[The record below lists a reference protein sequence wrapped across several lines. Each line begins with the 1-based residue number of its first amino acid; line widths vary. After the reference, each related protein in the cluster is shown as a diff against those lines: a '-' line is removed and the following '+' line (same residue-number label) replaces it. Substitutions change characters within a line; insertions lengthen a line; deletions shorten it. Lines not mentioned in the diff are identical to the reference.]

1 MAAGVAQLDSAI
13 DRAVARRQ
21 LLESSA
27 KNIRSL
33 LSSSSSDLYLASITE
48 LAQAGAWDEL
58 NDRFFKTLAFG
69 TGGLRGRTIGKTV
82 TAAER
87 GNAGK
92 DERPQLPCVGT
103 NAMNFYNVNRA
114 TQGLVGY
121 LRDWLDRQQIPGKP
135 KIVIAHDTRF
145 FSEEFAKLT
154 AKVASAKGCDAFI
167 FDGPRSTPELSFA
180 VRHLN
185 ASSGI
190 VITASHNPPHD
201 NGYKVYFSDG
211 GQVIEPHADG
221 IIAKVNAVQGET
233 FEPLPEDRQGSV
245 AVLGRDIDEAYMQ
258 RLETLIL
265 DPAIVRAAKSL
276 RIVFTPLHG
285 TGAVILKPLLDR
297 LGFKFHV
304 VEEQDRFDGRFPTVK
319 SPNPE
324 NAEALRM
331 GIELAEQISAD
342 LVIATDPDCDRVGV
356 AVRASAG
363 EMKLLTGNQIAA
375 LIAYHRT
382 KTLFAQN
389 VLNKENAARA
399 VIIKTFVTSDLLK
412 AIAEHYGLRCV
423 ETLTGFK
430 YIGAKL
436 DKYERALPADI
447 RNKYRQFSELE
458 TRAARLQHS
467 SYYVFGGEESY
478 GYSGGDFVHDK
489 DGNGAAIMFCEVAA
503 YAKSKNLTVE
513 QLLDEI
519 FATLGYFEE
528 KNGSLIFEGA
538 EGAGKIA
545 QLVESYAVNPFTDVA
560 GSKVTRVRNFETET
574 IRDIEGDEIPKEKMS
589 IFELADRTRIAV
601 RASGTEPKIKYYLFA
616 ERRPQNGKLDLVTL
630 KQIKI
635 EVGDWLTRVWNWLED
650 DAQKRLST

>member
-21 LLESSA
+21 LLESAA

-33 LSSSSSDLYLASITE
+33 LSGSSSDLYLASITE

-211 GQVIEPHADG
+211 GQVIEPHAGG
-221 IIAKVNAVQGET
+221 IIAKVNVVQGET
-233 FEPLPEDRQGSV
+233 FEPLPEDRQGNI
-245 AVLGRDIDEAYMQ
+245 ATLGRDVDEAYME

-265 DPAIVRAAKSL
+265 DPAIVRAAQSL

-356 AVRASAG
+356 GVRAAG
-363 EMKLLTGNQIAA
+363 
-375 LIAYHRT
+375 H
-382 KTLFAQN
+382 
-389 VLNKENAARA
+389 
-399 VIIKTFVTSDLLK
+399 
-412 AIAEHYGLRCV
+412 
-423 ETLTGFK
+423 
-430 YIGAKL
+430 
-436 DKYERALPADI
+436 P
-447 RNKYRQFSELE
+447 
-458 TRAARLQHS
+458 RL
-467 SYYVFGGEESY
+467 
-478 GYSGGDFVHDK
+478 
-489 DGNGAAIMFCEVAA
+489 AP
-503 YAKSKNLTVE
+503 T
-513 QLLDEI
+513 
-519 FATLGYFEE
+519 
-528 KNGSLIFEGA
+528 
-538 EGAGKIA
+538 
-545 QLVESYAVNPFTDVA
+545 P
-560 GSKVTRVRNFETET
+560 
-574 IRDIEGDEIPKEKMS
+574 P
-589 IFELADRTRIAV
+589 
-601 RASGTEPKIKYYLFA
+601 
-616 ERRPQNGKLDLVTL
+616 
-630 KQIKI
+630 
-635 EVGDWLTRVWNWLED
+635 
-650 DAQKRLST
+650 